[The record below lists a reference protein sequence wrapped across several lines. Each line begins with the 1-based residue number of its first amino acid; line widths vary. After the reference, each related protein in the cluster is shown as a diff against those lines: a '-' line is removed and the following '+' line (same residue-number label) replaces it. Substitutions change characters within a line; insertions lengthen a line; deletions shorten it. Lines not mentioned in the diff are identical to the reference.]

1 MGQRLILPFRR
12 AMIIA
17 GYKTEIYRRE
27 WGYDHYGIDISSV
40 QGVNQQEHIIRASG
54 DGHVVWCK
62 RDEPKTGRSLGWAV
76 AIRYNGCIG
85 RDGGV
90 SDLIVRYMHSPLV
103 YVKQGDYVHL
113 DDPVAVEGMEGT
125 KSYHLHFEI
134 DTDCKYP
141 QYSPQVA
148 TGHTGW
154 KKGTDTTL
162 NPSLWLWTDG
172 NHTQEP
178 YNFQK
183 RQWINTTD
191 ENLPLAPTEK
201 TEVERLKEQL
211 RAAQNEISALNN
223 RIAAQDRIIA
233 QMRDLAAQL
242 AKL

>member
-1 MGQRLILPFRR
+1 MGQRLILPYRR

-27 WGYDHYGIDISSV
+27 WGFNHYGIDISSV
-40 QGVNQQEHIIRASG
+40 QGVNQKDHTIRASG
-54 DGHVVWCK
+54 DGQVVWCK
-62 RDEPKTGRSLGWAV
+62 KDEPKAGRSLGWAV

-90 SDLIVRYMHSPLV
+90 SDLIARYMHSPLV

-113 DDPVAVEGMEGT
+113 DDPIAVEGMEGT
-125 KSYHLHFEI
+125 GSYHLHFEL

-162 NPSLWLWTDG
+162 NPSLWLWVDAG
-172 NHTQEP
+172 HVQEP
-178 YNFQK
+178 YNFGN
-183 RQWINTTD
+183 RNWINTVD
-191 ENLPLAPTEK
+191 SNLPIAPTEK
-201 TEVERLKEQL
+201 TETERLREQL
-211 RAAQNEISALNN
+211 AAAQHEIAELNALIRNKD
-223 RIAAQDRIIA
+223 AIIA
-233 QMRDLAAQL
+233 RMRDLAAQM